1 MKERHIVFSY
11 DNDRLLNDAQLHS
24 MNTLHKII
32 NYIYIYKIV
41 VIMNIFNILHHA
53 ICASY
58 TNPPIHLN
66 SARLITINFEGQILA
81 LLGLLKTRDN
91 K

>member
-1 MKERHIVFSY
+1 MDLPLYERKTCSFSY
-11 DNDRLLNDAQLHS
+11 DIDSLFNDAQIHF

-41 VIMNIFNILHHA
+41 VIMNIVSILHHA

-66 SARLITINFEGQILA
+66 SAKLNYH
-81 LLGLLKTRDN
+81 KY
-91 K
+91 